1 MSKVSVIEA
10 TKLTGKSKTTL
21 YSDMEKGILS
31 FELDIK
37 GRKRIDVAELQRVY
51 GLKQPHSNGTHE
63 HNGKPITETSEHH
76 GTPENTESETVSL
89 LKSQIEHLETEI
101 TVAREREK
109 NLMELLKREQ
119 EQTHQ
124 LMLPA
129 PKRRKRTFWD
139 IFRLT

>member
-10 TKLTGKSKTTL
+10 TKLTGISKTTI
-21 YSDMEKGILS
+21 YGDMDKGILS

-37 GRKRIDVAELQRVY
+37 GRKRVDVAELQRVY
-51 GLKQPHSNGTHE
+51 GLKQNANGNPHQ
-63 HNGKPITETSEHH
+63 HNGKPVTETFEHH
-76 GTPENTESETVSL
+76 GTPENMESETVAL

-119 EQTHQ
+119 EQTHH

-129 PKRRKRTFWD
+129 PKRRKWRLRD

>member
-10 TKLTGKSKTTL
+10 TELTGKSKTTL

-31 FELDIK
+31 FELDVK
-37 GRKRIDVAELQRVY
+37 GRKRVDVVELQRVY
-51 GLKQPHSNGTHE
+51 GVKQPHPNPTDTQ
-63 HNGKPITETSEHH
+63 NGKPITETFEHH
-76 GTPENTESETVSL
+76 RTSENSESETVSL

-101 TVAREREK
+101 TVAREREQ

-129 PKRRKRTFWD
+129 PKKRRRCWRD

>member
-10 TKLTGKSKTTL
+10 TKLTGTSKTTI

-31 FELDIK
+31 FELDLK
-37 GRKRIDVAELQRVY
+37 GRKRVDVAELQRVY
-51 GLKQPHSNGTHE
+51 GLKQQPNGNPHKQ
-63 HNGKPITETSEHH
+63 NGKPVTETVGHH
-76 GTPENTESETVSL
+76 GIPENTESETVAL
-89 LKSQIEHLETEI
+89 LKSHIEHLETEV

>member
-10 TKLTGKSKTTL
+10 TKLTGISKTTI

-31 FELDIK
+31 FKLDIK
-37 GRKRIDVAELQRVY
+37 GRKRVDVAELQRVY
-51 GLKQPHSNGTHE
+51 GLKQQPNGNPHE
-63 HNGKPITETSEHH
+63 QNGKPVMETVAHH
-76 GTPENTESETVSL
+76 GTPENTEAETVVL
-89 LKSQIEHLETEI
+89 LKSHIEHLETEI
-101 TVAREREK
+101 NVAREREK

-129 PKRRKRTFWD
+129 PKRRKRRLRD